1 MSWRVAFGILK
12 HDVKAYIQS
21 YKIACEWAKKY
32 PGTAAD
38 DFSALQEQAWAEIE
52 ADLQEEMEREGAV
65 VLRSNFAVPEGSKN

>member
-32 PGTAAD
+32 PGIAAD
-38 DFSALQEQAWAEIE
+38 DFAALQEQAWSEIE
-52 ADLQEEMEREGAV
+52 ADLQEEMEKEGPL